1 MKKYILIA
9 LFPVLLNSCKTV
21 DSFATS
27 PATIPVNKTDYSF
40 VGHVRL
46 VCQENDFEETY
57 DYVLANAIDLYGPGV
72 DVVNITKDYVYD
84 HGFWGFVFPIFFKRD
99 VYLNAFVIKYNHAN
113 NIEYID
119 ITERESRNIE
129 DSVEDSSDESELT
142 EDVVQDQNEE
152 KLSGLQIGDRVKF
165 IIDNDHSKTFVGEV
179 IKIIDNNKI
188 AVSYEDLKG
197 RTQRKYIKTED
208 IKVE

>member
-1 MKKYILIA
+1 MRKYILIT
-9 LFPVLLNSCKTV
+9 LLPVLLYSCKTV
-21 DSFATS
+21 NSFATS
-27 PATIPVNKTDYSF
+27 PAAIPVNKTDYSF

-129 DSVEDSSDESELT
+129 DSVEDSSDELELT
-142 EDVVQDQNEE
+142 EDIVQDQNED

-179 IKIIDNNKI
+179 IKILDNNKI
-188 AVSYEDLKG
+188 AVSYLDLKG
-197 RTQRKYIKTED
+197 RTQRQYIKTED
-208 IKVE
+208 IIVE